1 MADAVEPQEHLS
13 LDDEARSRVN
23 AALREALQRELA
35 ARPGAAVAFFGEG
48 SIMDNRLIGPQL

>member
-1 MADAVEPQEHLS
+1 MADAVEPQEHLP

-23 AALREALQRELA
+23 AGLREALQRELV

-48 SIMDNRLIGPQL
+48 SIRDQPIGPQL